1 MTNSDGLMLVCRW
14 AGVNALVQNKFRSTV
29 HLLSQHLLAQM
40 ETRNDCVK
48 SVDIDLV
55 SLLLTQKTFSNLR

>member
-29 HLLSQHLLAQM
+29 HLLSQHLLAQR
-40 ETRNDCVK
+40 ETPNDCVK